1 MKLGEIVRVDPV
13 IAQASELGDLVRR
26 QGLLPHHLSLR
37 QPDGTGTVAAAGDGI
52 VFVQHSM
59 TDLRCA
65 AYLPDE
71 VTSISVRT
79 EPNVISKA
87 ERAADP
93 GGGIRP
99 DYYGGPDNPFEPL
112 KIIEAWGLDFA
123 LGCVVKYVARA
134 GKKTADPLEDLKK
147 AHFYLG
153 YRIARLEAAKGVNG
167 VPGT

>member
-1 MKLGEIVRVDPV
+1 MKNGDRVRVRCFIGTTKV
-13 IAQASELGDLVRR
+13 LAEWAQGHKL
-26 QGLLPHHLSLR
+26 QPYHLNLR
-37 QPDGTGTVAAAGDGI
+37 QIGEGHVAHVGDGV
-52 VFVQHSM
+52 VFVLHDGD
-59 TDLRCA
+59 TTLCA
-65 AYLPDE
+65 AYDPAELK
-71 VTSISVRT
+71 
-79 EPNVISKA
+79 VISKA

-99 DYYGGPDNPFEPL
+99 DYYGGPDDPFEPL

-153 YRIARLEAAKGVNG
+153 YRIARLEAAKGVSG
-167 VPGT
+167 VPGA

>member
-37 QPDGTGTVAAAGDGI
+37 QPDGTGTVTAADSSV

-71 VTSISVRT
+71 VTSISVRP

-99 DYYGGPDNPFEPL
+99 DYYGGPDDPFEPL
-112 KIIEAWGLDFA
+112 KIIEAWSLDFSEGNV
-123 LGCVVKYVARA
+123 LKYLRRWKRKGGVADLRKLVFYA
-134 GKKTADPLEDLKK
+134 GRVLAQAE
-147 AHFYLG
+147 
-153 YRIARLEAAKGVNG
+153 AKGVNG